1 MEEVPIN
8 INTADEMALAT
19 LPGISLK
26 LAQRI
31 VAHRQEH
38 GPFTDV
44 QELTAVSGI
53 STRMIEQMADRITA
67 EPIPAE
73 IEPTPDTEVA
83 TAVPPATDAPENAPV
98 GEPENSPEGE
108 PESGPEGE
116 EEIEPEVV
124 ILTLP
129 PPAESEEPVTET
141 DYEIATS
148 TPQTLPEPGPPP
160 PRRGSLVGSL
170 IAALFGAI
178 LGTTLT
184 LSILYGFNQTLQFA
198 SSAQASDLQL
208 QLAAELTEIQQTQQ
222 QIQNDLAALNSQV
235 ETLAAEQGENS
246 TAVATVQANVAQLQT
261 AAADLQTRADDLTQR
276 LDAVAESAEDFD
288 TFLTGLRDLLVHV
301 AGPLPTPAP
310 TATPTETPTP
320 APTDAAPTAT
330 ATTDPAFTRTPR
342 PTATP
347 IGLPTGTATVSPQP

>member
-1 MEEVPIN
+1 MEEVRIN

-26 LAQRI
+26 LAQRM

-53 STRMIEQMADRITA
+53 SARMIEQMAGRITA
-67 EPIPAE
+67 EPATE
-73 IEPTPDTEVA
+73 EAEPTPDAEVE
-83 TAVPPATDAPENAPV
+83 TAVPPTTDT
-98 GEPENSPEGE
+98 
-108 PESGPEGE
+108 PESDPEGE

-141 DYEIATS
+141 DYEITAPVPQP
-148 TPQTLPEPGPPP
+148 TPEMSQPPAA
-160 PRRGSLVGSL
+160 RGSMVGSL

-184 LSILYGFNQTLQFA
+184 LSILYGFNQTLQYA

-208 QLAAELTEIQQTQQ
+208 QLAAELAEIQQTQQ

-235 ETLAAEQGENS
+235 ETLAAAQGENS
-246 TAVATVQANVAQLQT
+246 TAVATAQANVTQLQT
-261 AAADLQTRADDLTQR
+261 AAADLQTRADDLTER
-276 LDAVAESAEDFD
+276 LETVAQSAENFD
-288 TFLTGLRDLLVHV
+288 TFLTGLRDLLVNV

-320 APTDAAPTAT
+320 SPTDAAPTAT

-342 PTATP
+342 PTATA
-347 IGLPTGTATVSPQP
+347 IGLPAGTATVSPQP